1 LCNVFEVSVA
11 DQSGRR

>member
-1 LCNVFEVSVA
+1 VFEVSVA